1 MVGAFETVRDVV
13 ALFFLIC
20 LPPAMLYWV
29 VIHPFARFW
38 RRVGPRV
45 TVPIV
50 LGICAAVGLVIASF
64 REPLLAWRWL
74 FHWPLALLG
83 LLVYA
88 VGVAIEVAC
97 RRHLR
102 LSVLLGGPE
111 LGGGPG
117 RLLTEGIYARTRN
130 PRYLAIL
137 VAVLGWALAVN
148 LPAVYILWLVAVPG
162 FYGII
167 LLEER
172 ELEDRFGAPYEE
184 YLRRVPRILPRLGG

>member
-1 MVGAFETVRDVV
+1 MAQAIETLRDVV
-13 ALFFLIC
+13 ALFLLIC

-29 VIHPFARFW
+29 VIHPFAPFW
-38 RRVGPRV
+38 RRVGLGV
-45 TVPIV
+45 TVPTV
-50 LGICAAVGLVIASF
+50 LGICAAVGLSIASF
-64 REPLLAWRWL
+64 REPLLAWRWP
-74 FHWPLALLG
+74 FRWPLALLG

-88 VGVAIEVAC
+88 AGAAIEIAC

-102 LSVLLGGPE
+102 LAVLLGGPE

-148 LPAVYILWLVAVPG
+148 LPALYVLWWVAVPG

-184 YLRRVPRILPRLGG
+184 YLRRVPRLLPRLGG